1 MNSNLTEDIL
11 LYKRTGKGF
20 EEILRTISIEVYK
33 FPQVRFRWDEDLSG
47 DFFCYFLPRIPGLIK
62 RFTFTGKPF
71 EVYLVSCMKWQMKT
85 FLSKQIRDDRRRRV
99 IEHISA
105 TDAYSQNDYEDCGTE
120 VDEEEP
126 YIPLLKSIL
135 KIDSKGN
142 VTEEPFKRRLL
153 YLALS
158 SCEYVSEHI
167 VIRIS
172 IMTGIP
178 KLKIEELMKALDERM
193 EKTRARLRMLQTRR
207 NSHYFRIVYV
217 HEELSRNPDRE
228 KRLNLME
235 ELKEEKRKF
244 ERTCEEL
251 RNLQAGPSHR
261 DIAEVMGI
269 PKGSVDSGIYYIRH
283 AYLRFSEREFR
294 ESEERKI
301 A

>member
-142 VTEEPFKRRLL
+142 VPEEPFKRRLL

-193 EKTRARLRMLQTRR
+193 GKTRARLRMLQTRR

>member
-1 MNSNLTEDIL
+1 
-11 LYKRTGKGF
+11 
-20 EEILRTISIEVYK
+20 
-33 FPQVRFRWDEDLSG
+33 
-47 DFFCYFLPRIPGLIK
+47 
-62 RFTFTGKPF
+62 
-71 EVYLVSCMKWQMKT
+71 
-85 FLSKQIRDDRRRRV
+85 
-99 IEHISA
+99 
-105 TDAYSQNDYEDCGTE
+105 
-120 VDEEEP
+120 
-126 YIPLLKSIL
+126 
-135 KIDSKGN
+135 
-142 VTEEPFKRRLL
+142 
-153 YLALS
+153 
-158 SCEYVSEHI
+158 
-167 VIRIS
+167 
-172 IMTGIP
+172 MTGIP

-193 EKTRARLRMLQTRR
+193 GKTRARLRMLQTRR

>member
-135 KIDSKGN
+135 KINSEGN
-142 VTEEPFKRRLL
+142 VPEEPFKRRLL

>member
-142 VTEEPFKRRLL
+142 VPEEPFKRRLL